1 MDSNRCFLLA
11 INAGMIN
18 VLGLVTVL
26 HQSVSHMTGNI
37 SMLAMSL
44 INWEPSSVLY
54 LILVVL
60 CYVTGSFYSGLIL
73 GNSHFQ
79 LGRRYGLPLSLVALF
94 IFLCW
99 ILLPY
104 FPRYALLWAC
114 VAMGVQNAMVSHYKG
129 TIIRTTHLSG
139 VLTDLG
145 LALGYCLRGLSVESV
160 VLFFIYL
167 FSSAFNRWYCCQSD
181 LSLSKI
187 TVISRTGSFEFIAQ
201 HHLLVYILSS

>member
-73 GNSHFQ
+73 EIVTFSLDAVMVCHLVWLRYSFSCAGYCYPISHDMLYCGPVLQ
-79 LGRRYGLPLSLVALF
+79 
-94 IFLCW
+94 
-99 ILLPY
+99 
-104 FPRYALLWAC
+104 WAC
-114 VAMGVQNAMVSHYKG
+114 KMQWLAIIKVQSF
-129 TIIRTTHLSG
+129 
-139 VLTDLG
+139 
-145 LALGYCLRGLSVESV
+145 ALPTYQG
-160 VLFFIYL
+160 I
-167 FSSAFNRWYCCQSD
+167 N
-181 LSLSKI
+181 
-187 TVISRTGSFEFIAQ
+187 
-201 HHLLVYILSS
+201 